1 MRKDQES
8 LFGEPLDDDVRD
20 LIRLEHPI
28 HTGDTAILDAEGAV
42 VSWFVGDTDW
52 AGEAALA
59 YFNGLLDDA
68 E

>member
-1 MRKDQES
+1 V
-8 LFGEPLDDDVRD
+8 PY
-20 LIRLEHPI
+20 
-28 HTGDTAILDAEGAV
+28 TAILNAEGAV